1 MSRWMSWTEVNSL
14 LSSMPS
20 ERLALLEEQAKR
32 AFDTKVA
39 GEKLWTYYPDD
50 GPLRRELYPKH
61 IAFFA
66 AGKQHRERAVLAGNR
81 TGKTEGIGGFEVALH
96 LTGLYDEFPWW
107 PGHKFDKPTNWL
119 CGGDTSSTTR
129 DILVRK
135 MLGPPEA
142 RGTGLI
148 PREAIVDMR
157 PYTGIPGHI
166 DYALIRHASGGES
179 VLQFRSYDQGRQAWQ
194 GTERDGCWMDEEPPM
209 DIYVEALMRTM
220 TTQGMILCTFTPLMG
235 LTDVALSFMPEMAPA
250 A

>member
-1 MSRWMSWTEVNSL
+1 MSWAETNSL

-20 ERLALLEEQAKR
+20 ERLALLENQLAK
-32 AFDTKVA
+32 AYDTRLA
-39 GEKLWTYYPDD
+39 EEKLWTYYPDD

-66 AGKQHRERAVLAGNR
+66 AGTIHRERAVLAGNR

-96 LTGLYDEFPWW
+96 LTGLYDDFPWW
-107 PGHKFDKPTNWL
+107 PGYKFDKPVNFL

-148 PREAIVDMR
+148 PKAHIKKIA
-157 PYTGIPGHI
+157 PYTGVPGHV
-166 DYALIRHASGGES
+166 DYALIETEQGGES
-179 VLQFRSYDQGRQAWQ
+179 VLQFRSYDQGREAWQ
-194 GTERDGCWMDEEPPM
+194 GTEREGCWLDEEPPM
-209 DIYVEALMRTM
+209 DVYTECLIRTM
-220 TTQGMILCTFTPLMG
+220 TTKGMVICTFTPLRG
-235 LTDVALSFMPEMAPA
+235 LTDVALSFMPELA
-250 A
+250 AT